1 MASTITLSVIE
12 HKGNYKVEGDFN
24 ADGEYAL
31 VADFAINSFSGT
43 IPGLGRFSASKTA
56 SSMMYRMEP
65 DNDQVATALM
75 AAALEIKAMIEEK
88 FAPVQEP

>member
-12 HKGNYKVEGDFN
+12 HKGNYKVEGDFS

-43 IPGLGRFSASKTA
+43 VPGLGRFSASKTA

-75 AAALEIKAMIEEK
+75 AAALEIKDMIEAK
-88 FAPVQEP
+88 YSNIQQQ